1 MAILLCAPDRDLQPL
16 ALAIR
21 ACDPGLEVRVW
32 PDHGPLAE
40 IEFAVLWKHPAGLL
54 KRLPN
59 LRAVS
64 SLGAGVDHL
73 INDPDLPKTLPVG
86 RLAGPKLAQD
96 MASWV
101 VAQVLWHWLRMDQFA
116 AHQAQAQWQPWA
128 PARPPHVG
136 LLGFGV
142 MGQACGRALQALG
155 IEVSAWVRRPRV
167 DDTQAKLYTG
177 PDGLLSM
184 AASVDVLV
192 CLLPL
197 SAETDQLI
205 NVQLLAQLPPGA
217 LLINA
222 GRGEHVVDEDLLQ
235 ALDQGQLSGAVL
247 DSFRIE
253 PLPSDHPFWHH
264 PKVRVSP
271 HCAAITQVDEAAQ
284 GIISQYQQLRQANIN
299 ALRETPVT

>member
-1 MAILLCAPDRDLQPL
+1 MAIVLCAPDRDLQPL
-16 ALAIR
+16 ALAIQAR
-21 ACDPGLEVRVW
+21 DPDLDVRIW
-32 PDHGPLAE
+32 PDHGPPAE

-54 KRLPN
+54 KQLPN
-59 LRAVS
+59 LRAVC

-73 INDPDLPKTLPVG
+73 RNDPDLPKTLPVC
-86 RLAGPKLAQD
+86 RLAGPRLAQD
-96 MASWV
+96 MAAWV
-101 VAQVLWHWLRMDQFA
+101 VAQVLWHWRRLDQFA
-116 AHQAQAQWQPWA
+116 HQQAQARWQPWA
-128 PARPPHVG
+128 PARQPHVG

-142 MGQACGRALQALG
+142 MGQACGRALQGLG
-155 IEVSAWVRRPRV
+155 IEVSAWVQRPRV
-167 DDTQAKLYTG
+167 DDTPVKLYTG

-205 NVQLLAQLPPGA
+205 NAQLLAQLPPGA

-284 GIISQYQQLRQANIN
+284 GIISQYQQLRQGNIN